1 MKGELLWKTEKTDA
15 VTVHIGLT
23 VNVRFWTKLKMIPYV
38 FVTASKN
45 QKRRNKRSDSN
56 VK

>member
-23 VNVRFWTKLKMIPYV
+23 VNVRFWTK
-38 FVTASKN
+38 
-45 QKRRNKRSDSN
+45 
-56 VK
+56 